1 MTPPIRVIVEPA
13 AQRKGWRWRQVTRNG
28 ATGAVSPK
36 NYDSK
41 ALAKRAGQ
49 RQVDVLNGHVEV
61 LLNIV
66 SDRMTPTETFFF
78 DAPYAVLVVNG

>member
-41 ALAKRAGQ
+41 ALAKRGGQ
-49 RQVDVLNGHVEV
+49 RQVDVLNGSMGHFGF
-61 LLNIV
+61 N
-66 SDRMTPTETFFF
+66 PET
-78 DAPYAVLVVNG
+78 AEAMQHEKPYAVLVVNG